1 MSRNWVEPAV
11 FSALLIA
18 PVGERDDST
27 TRLLELATGLRTR
40 GHRVRLVTASDI
52 ASAESRARDIPCSL
66 VRHAAERLSS
76 PGELASYARA
86 IFHALSAEPTHI
98 IHTASLRATYA
109 AALASFAFTLRHP
122 CALEPAIVTA
132 LDDASSP
139 AQARRL
145 LPGDYFI
152 VSSDHARDALAGGG
166 DRQRIRDR
174 THVIIPGH
182 DRATETTIEATVAVY
197 RMAWERRQ
205 RENRQALLAFEA

>member
-66 VRHAAERLSS
+66 VRHAAERHSS

-98 IHTASLRATYA
+98 IHAHSLRGAYA
-109 AALASFAFTLRHP
+109 AMLACFAFTARHP
-122 CALEPAIVTA
+122 CSLEPAIVTTLYSA
-132 LDDASSP
+132 EDVARAS
-139 AQARRL
+139 RRL
-145 LPGDYFI
+145 PLPSDYFI
-152 VSSDHARDALAGGG
+152 VSSERARAALIGSEGRHRLGERARVIAPGAGGVL
-166 DRQRIRDR
+166 IA
-174 THVIIPGH
+174 
-182 DRATETTIEATVAVY
+182 ATLAVY
-197 RMAWERRQ
+197 RLAWERRQ

>member
-1 MSRNWVEPAV
+1 MGRNRVDPTA

-18 PVGERDDST
+18 LTSERDDST
-27 TRLLELATGLRTR
+27 TGLLALATGLRAL
-40 GHRVRLVTASDI
+40 GHRVRVVTADDA
-52 ASAESRARDIPCSL
+52 ASEAFRARDIPCWQG
-66 VRHAAERLSS
+66 RHEAERQSS

-122 CALEPAIVTA
+122 CAPEPAIVAT
-132 LDDASSP
+132 LDEHDSDT
-139 AQARRL
+139 QTRRF

-152 VSSDHARDALAGGG
+152 VASERARDAFVGSGGH
-166 DRQRIRDR
+166 QRMRDR
-174 THVIIPGH
+174 THVIVPGQA
-182 DRATETTIEATVAVY
+182 RATEATIAVY
-197 RMAWERRQ
+197 RLAWERRQ